1 MELFQRMKN
10 PISKAVILLLFTIL
24 TTTPAWA
31 QLSGSGTA
39 EDPYLITSDADWI
52 TFCDLNVHHH
62 AFTLENA
69 DHFRL
74 TADIT
79 ATKYRSLDFAGEF
92 DGNGHT
98 ITISY
103 GTNKWPGLFYASA
116 ACLYIHDLKVQ
127 GTIFPAYS
135 TAHNYGGAIIC
146 RILGSPTKVIENCI
160 VSVDIRNNSSNTNTV
175 IGGFV
180 GECSQFETEDYDEGL
195 TLRNCIFNGTTP
207 RTGGHFNAGFVGYSN
222 NESNYSALHLENC
235 VYTPREVLVEPNYTF
250 CPQYSSAEGIYYTS
264 NATHNQGSRVY
275 DNLPG
280 GDVYAVIAVPFKNT
294 FNYYYLP
301 QNTVSYSGLEDSYP
315 YTGSPVTISYTVINN
330 GATLNTGDYTAV
342 IKNAVGETVTTV
354 TDKGDY
360 QLQVTIGDVTYSHA
374 FYVSGPLTQVE
385 GVYQINSLADW
396 MTLADDV
403 AAGNSYSGAT
413 LRLNTNF
420 TTDVMIG
427 TESHKFSGNFDGN
440 GHTIIFNKTATE
452 DFCAPFRYIE
462 NATISNLTI
471 TGFATS
477 TGKKMGGL
485 VAYACG
491 TNTISH
497 CSVGATLTCNRTDDS
512 DASNGGFVAHVENDG
527 GSTTL
532 TYCTFNGF
540 LYGTKALCNG
550 GFVGWGGTT
559 INLDHCLF
567 NPIEMNMGSTESS
580 TFARCETVNYN
591 HAYYLRTFGATQ
603 GVKAYT
609 SAQNALCDK
618 QTMGDGNDYYILRSS
633 SIEDLAVTYE
643 YADGSSISLGAYY
656 VLYDGSTLDPSKYT
670 VTIRNSSNT
679 VVSVPAEVGRYKMTV
694 SGDNSEGYYGSISKN
709 FWVMRTLPTNEDG
722 FALVGD
728 MTDWNSLACLMES
741 SRDIAGIKVKL
752 TADIGTEE
760 APIRKMISDAETYA
774 FNGIFDGNGHTLTI
788 NLWDKGPVG
797 PFRYVGNATFVNT
810 HVTGRIRGKDVWDSY
825 LGGLVGKAAGIVN
838 ITACHS
844 SVLMWDTG
852 LGYAGGFIG
861 SDRWSYAN
869 ITITDCLFDGT
880 YKNNIGAT
888 GGFMG
893 HVGYATH
900 FTITNCLNNSSLINN
915 GGQIII
921 VNPILGESYNPS
933 SYTTI
938 SNCWHKFETEPA
950 DCNSFRD
957 QGDGYTDKT
966 GTELREQMGSGW
978 TINSSGEVV
987 PAMVTSYSRSIAV
1000 ADGIIH
1006 GTVTAPTSCISSGIV
1021 NLTVTPDENYSVVS
1035 VTYNDGS
1042 IHNVTMNNGVYS
1054 FTMPNANVTVSA
1066 TFSLDPN
1073 AIPYMAYN
1081 TTTDRLEQCMHVSPT
1096 VVTESSTT
1104 LGTADN
1110 ESWYI
1115 VNRDVTVEGRMTVNG
1130 TVNLILADNA
1140 TLTSV
1145 AGITV
1150 HSGNTLNI
1158 YGQVEGTGAIVATV
1172 VEAGGNYAAIGTEDN
1187 GGNNP
1192 KTLGT
1197 INIHGGHITA
1207 TGGAWSAGIGGGVGG
1222 GSGTINIYGG
1232 TISAIGNNGDAQA
1245 IGRGSSGYP
1254 VTRSLVDGLCVY
1266 RNNNSTPDGYN
1277 NRIGGLD
1284 QQIVRVEPCTEHNFV
1299 NNVCTYCGHYH
1310 HYELSYNANGATGGE
1325 VPPTAIILC
1334 DGDRIATVSDNV
1346 GELDR
1351 VGYTFAGWNTAADG
1365 SGTAYMP
1372 GDEFTISEMVTLYAQ
1387 WNVITYLIGYS
1398 LDGGTLPE
1406 GQSNPVHY
1414 TIESGDITLV
1424 NPTKTGCFFL
1434 GWSGTGIQ
1442 GTSKSVTIPAG
1453 SSGHRSYTVTWDDNT
1468 PPFAGMEIDPD
1479 FHDNPDQVGRYFVK
1493 MPAPEK
1499 PTGVWVY
1506 NEELDD
1512 YVEVMDP
1519 ADEDFP
1525 VRIDTIPDWFNTSFK
1540 VYDSGGKEDYFYN
1553 TNDSHINTLILIAPE
1568 GKIFSVQG
1576 EPNDISIDNY
1586 QSLDR
1591 LAIYDGATTT
1601 DPILVNIDEE
1611 REQFDGM
1618 PFATTGNIIRF
1629 DLYTDAPDTHG
1640 NGLSLT
1646 VTVTTPPVDLTL
1658 ANDDSQSAQ
1667 TNIGLIASNQG
1678 TFANVTLEGRT
1689 LYRDGTWNTLCL
1701 PFDIEDIHSSLLR
1714 GATVKTLESTDF
1726 ADGTL
1731 TMNFA
1736 DASSIEAGK
1745 PYLLKWDINLSYNVI
1760 EGTDGIYYN
1769 YYSPGNL
1776 FDGYPDPESSWS
1788 PVENDGAYCIFE
1800 ASEGTMAVTGYTITT
1815 GYSNPQAWTLEGK
1828 RNEGD
1833 PWTLIDNRDAT
1844 TTPSDALPNSNGTD
1858 QYYSAANPGTYH
1870 YFRFTVT
1877 KGGEEDEFGNS
1888 GFSLSE
1894 LTLQG
1899 DFTPLNLVNPT
1910 FNYVTIKNELHPM
1923 TSNGVTFAGYY
1934 GTMATTGLLFDEHNL
1949 FGNALHA
1956 NLSITDPE
1964 PIPGCSFNAWCEDAE
1979 LTTPASTIPFDSATG
1994 NVNLYARYGLFVD
2007 VAGYG
2012 DSDTGW
2018 VFIASPVTNSLKP
2031 KEVGNLLGT
2040 RISEAPVLYDY
2051 DLYRF
2056 NQSGDNNEW
2065 ENYEQ
2070 HTDLKDPA
2078 NPFRIENGQGYL
2090 YARQSDV
2097 SLYFA
2102 GALNTANTKT
2112 VPLTYESGVE
2122 FAGWNLVGNPFIE
2135 AAKIDRTYYK
2145 MNATG
2150 DDIEAVGNYT
2160 ENTIPAFTGVMVKAE
2175 STEVNPTVTFTR
2187 ASYATSTGNHGDLA
2201 IALSQQTEASRDG
2214 SSTTVT
2220 HDKAFVSFN
2229 QGSQLGKFVFNRYR
2243 SKLYIPQGRKDYS
2256 IAFSEKSGEMPVNF
2270 EASENGTY
2278 TITVSPEGVEM
2289 NYLHLIDNLT
2299 GANVDLL
2306 TQPSYTF
2313 DARVSDYTS
2322 RFKLVYSARKS
2333 IEEIG
2338 DNEPFAFIHNGE
2350 IIIESDGIVQ
2360 VIDMLGHI
2368 IVCRDAMH
2376 CVSTAGMVPGV
2387 YVLRL
2392 INEENVR
2399 TQKIVV
2405 R

>member
-1 MELFQRMKN
+1 MKFIPRMKN
-10 PISKAVILLLFTIL
+10 NIAKTALLLLL
-24 TTTPAWA
+24 TFMTTAPAWA
-31 QLSGSGTA
+31 QLSGSGSA
-39 EDPYLITSDADWI
+39 EDPYLIQSDADWI
-52 TFCDLNVHHH
+52 TFCNLDVHHH

-103 GTNKWPGLFYASA
+103 GTNKWPGLFYGVT

-127 GTIFPAYS
+127 GTIFPAYATS
-135 TAHNYGGAIIC
+135 HEYGGAIVC
-146 RILGSPTKVIENCI
+146 RILGSPTKLIENCI
-160 VSVDIRNNSSNTNTV
+160 VSVDIRNNSNNTNTV

-222 NESNYSALHLENC
+222 NGSNYSALHLENC

-264 NATHNQGSRVY
+264 TSKHNQGSRVY
-275 DNLPG
+275 DNLRG
-280 GDVYAVIAVPFKNT
+280 GDVYIVIAVPFKNT
-294 FNYYYLP
+294 INYYYLP
-301 QNTVSYSGLEDSYP
+301 QNTVSYSGLQDSYP
-315 YTGSPVTISYTVINN
+315 YTGSPVTLSYNVIND
-330 GATLNTGDYTAV
+330 GVTLSPSDYTAA
-342 IKNAVGETVTTV
+342 IKNAAGETVTTV
-354 TDKGDY
+354 TDMGDY
-360 QLQVTIGDVTYSHA
+360 QLQVTIGDVTYSRA

-385 GVYQINSLADW
+385 GVYQINNLADW
-396 MTLADDV
+396 TTLANDV
-403 AAGNSYSGAT
+403 AAGTSYSGAT
-413 LRLNTNF
+413 LRLNTDF
-420 TTDVMIG
+420 TTEVMIG
-427 TESHKFSGNFDGN
+427 TKSHKFSGTFDGN

-471 TGFATS
+471 MGSSTS

-485 VAYACG
+485 VANACG

-497 CSVGATLTCNRTDDS
+497 CSVGATLTCNRTNDS
-512 DASNGGFVAHVENDG
+512 DASNGGFVAHVEN

-540 LYGTKALCNG
+540 LYGEKALCNG

-567 NPIEMNMGSTESS
+567 NPIEVTMGSTESS
-580 TFARCETVNYN
+580 TFARCDTVNYN

-609 SAQNALCDK
+609 STQNALCDK

-643 YADGSSISLGAYY
+643 YAGGSNVSLAYY
-656 VLYDGSTLDPSKYT
+656 VLYDGATLDPSKYT
-670 VTIRNSSNT
+670 VTIRNSSNKI
-679 VVSVPAEVGRYKMTV
+679 VDAPAKVGRYKMTI
-694 SGDNSEGYYGSISKN
+694 SGNNSEGYYGSISKN
-709 FWVMRTLPTNEDG
+709 FWVMRTLTTDENG
-722 FALVGD
+722 FVLVGD

-741 SRDIAGIKVKL
+741 SRDIAGLKVKL
-752 TADIGTEE
+752 TADIGTTQ
-760 APIRKMISDAETYA
+760 APITKMISDVETYA

-788 NLWDKGPVG
+788 NLQDEGPVG

-810 HVTGRIRGKDVWDSY
+810 HVTGRIRGYRHWENY

-844 SVLMWDTG
+844 SVLMWGTSY
-852 LGYAGGFIG
+852 GYAGGFIG
-861 SDRWSYAN
+861 TDLWSNAN

-880 YKNNIGAT
+880 YKNDIGTT

-893 HVGYATH
+893 RIGFATH
-900 FTITNCLNNSSLINN
+900 FTITNCLNNSSLVNN
-915 GGQIII
+915 YGWIII
-921 VNPILGESYNPS
+921 VNPILGESHNPS

-938 SNCWHKFETEPA
+938 SNCWHKFETQPPVGCDDFNNEQE
-950 DCNSFRD
+950 DVY
-957 QGDGYTDKT
+957 YTDKT
-966 GTELREQMGSGW
+966 GTELRDLMGSGW
-978 TINSSGEVV
+978 TFNSSGEVV
-987 PAMVTSYSRSIAV
+987 PAMVTSYSRSITV
-1000 ADGIIH
+1000 ADDIIH
-1006 GTVTAPTSCISSGIV
+1006 GTVTAPASCVHGQPV
-1021 NLTVTPDENYSVVS
+1021 NLIVTPDENYSVVS
-1035 VTYNDGS
+1035 VTYNDGNNHT
-1042 IHNVTMNNGVYS
+1042 IVQHNGIYS

-1096 VVTESSTT
+1096 VITESSTT

-1115 VNRDVTVEGRMTVNG
+1115 VNSNVTVEDRMTING
-1130 TVNLILADNA
+1130 TVHLILADNA

-1232 TISAIGNNGDAQA
+1232 TISAIGNNGNAQA

-1254 VTRSLVDGLCVY
+1254 VTRTIVDGLCVY
-1266 RNNNSTPDGYN
+1266 ANNSNTPVSYN
-1277 NRIGGLD
+1277 NRMGGLD

-1387 WNVITYLIGYS
+1387 WNVITYLIGYT
-1398 LDGGTLPE
+1398 LDGSTLPE

-1424 NPTKTGCFFL
+1424 NPSKTGCYFM
-1434 GWSGTGIQ
+1434 GWSGTGIN
-1442 GTSKSVTIPAG
+1442 GTSMSVTIPAG
-1453 SSGHRSYTVTWDDNT
+1453 SSGHRSYTASWDNNE
-1468 PPFAGMEIDPD
+1468 PPFAGMEID
-1479 FHDNPDQVGRYFVK
+1479 HELNDNPDQVGRYFVK

-1506 NEELDD
+1506 NEELGD

-1540 VYDSGGKEDYFYN
+1540 VYDSGEKEDYFYN

-1601 DPILVNIDEE
+1601 DPTLVNIDEE

-1646 VTVTTPPVDLTL
+1646 VTVTTPPVEITL

-1714 GATVKTLESTDF
+1714 GATVKTLENTDF

-1745 PYLLKWDINLSYNVI
+1745 PYLLKWDIDLSYNVI
-1760 EGTDGIYYN
+1760 EGTDGEYYN
-1769 YYSPGNL
+1769 YYRPSNL
-1776 FDGYPDPESSWS
+1776 FDGTRDEWL
-1788 PVENDGAYCIFE
+1788 PVENDGAFCIFE
-1800 ASEGTMAVTGYTITT
+1800 ASDGTMTVTGYTITT
-1815 GYSNPQAWTLEGK
+1815 ASKNPQAWELYGK
-1828 RNEGD
+1828 LNESD
-1833 PWTLIDNRDAT
+1833 EWTLIDSRDAT
-1844 TTPSDALPNSNGTD
+1844 TTPADALPNSNGTD

-1870 YFRFTVT
+1870 YFRFTVIQ
-1877 KGGEEDEFGNS
+1877 GGEEEDGYAYFG
-1888 GFSLSE
+1888 LAE

-1899 DFTPLNLVNPT
+1899 DFTPDNLQNPT

-1923 TSNGVTFAGYY
+1923 TSNGITFAGYY
-1934 GTMATTGLLFDEHNL
+1934 GTMATSGLLFDEHNL

-1979 LTTPASTIPFDSATG
+1979 LTTTASTIPFDSATG

-2040 RISEAPVLYDY
+2040 KISEYPNPDLYDF

-2056 NQSGDNNEW
+2056 NQIGANGEW
-2065 ENYEQ
+2065 ENYHQ
-2070 HTDLKDPA
+2070 HTDQKDPT
-2078 NPFRIENGQGYL
+2078 NPFRLENGQGYL
-2090 YARQSDV
+2090 YARKDDV

-2102 GALNTANTKT
+2102 GAMNTANTKT
-2112 VPLTYESGVE
+2112 VDLVFEDGREY
-2122 FAGWNLVGNPFIE
+2122 AGWNLVGNPFIE
-2135 AAKIDRTYYK
+2135 AAKIDRVYYK
-2145 MNATG
+2145 MNTAG
-2150 DDIEAVGNYT
+2150 DDIEAVENYA
-2160 ENTIPAFTGVMVKAE
+2160 EIAIPAFTGVMVKATGEHE
-2175 STEVNPTVTFTR
+2175 SVTFTR
-2187 ASYATSTGNHGDLA
+2187 ASYATSTGNHGNLS
-2201 IALSQQTEASRDG
+2201 IALSQQTEVTRG
-2214 SSTTVT
+2214 GSTTTT
-2220 HDKAFVSFN
+2220 HDKAFISFN
-2229 QGSQLGKFVFNRYR
+2229 EGSQLGKFVFNRYHA
-2243 SKLYIPQGRKDYS
+2243 KLYIPQGHENYAIAYS
-2256 IAFSEKSGEMPVNF
+2256 DKHGVMPVNF
-2270 EASENGTY
+2270 EPLENGTY
-2278 TITVSPEGVEM
+2278 TISVNPKGVEM
-2289 NYLHLIDNLT
+2289 SYLHLIDNIT
-2299 GANVDLL
+2299 GTDVDLL
-2306 TQPSYTF
+2306 VEPSYTF
-2313 DARVSDYTS
+2313 TARFDDYAS

-2338 DNEPFAFIHNGE
+2338 DNEPFAFIHDGE

-2360 VIDMLGHI
+2360 VIDMMGRI

-2376 CVSTAGMVPGV
+2376 CVSTTGLTPGV

-2392 INEENVR
+2392 LNGDNVK
-2399 TQKIVV
+2399 TQKIIIK
-2405 R
+2405 